1 MPIINFLDRKSLL
14 SWLEVRKM
22 VLEVGARFQTRIQYY
37 SSFHLVLFLV
47 MAGFL
52 FATASGLGL
61 SFSVLNIEQWVS
73 FSILFVYLG
82 TFVFMFLMPNAYL
95 NQEME
100 WQIKRLLKVKT
111 VYQRIIRD
119 DGMLKAN
126 PITIN
131 NRIQQLA
138 LMLLR
143 H

>member
-61 SFSVLNIEQWVS
+61 SFSVFNIEQWVS

>member
-1 MPIINFLDRKSLL
+1 
-14 SWLEVRKM
+14 
-22 VLEVGARFQTRIQYY
+22 
-37 SSFHLVLFLV
+37 

>member
-1 MPIINFLDRKSLL
+1 
-14 SWLEVRKM
+14 
-22 VLEVGARFQTRIQYY
+22 
-37 SSFHLVLFLV
+37 

-61 SFSVLNIEQWVS
+61 SFSVLTIEQWVS

-131 NRIQQLA
+131 NRI
-138 LMLLR
+138 
-143 H
+143 

>member
-1 MPIINFLDRKSLL
+1 
-14 SWLEVRKM
+14 
-22 VLEVGARFQTRIQYY
+22 
-37 SSFHLVLFLV
+37 
-47 MAGFL
+47 MAIFL

-61 SFSVLNIEQWVS
+61 SFNVLTVEQWIS
-73 FSILFVYLG
+73 FGILFVYLG
-82 TFVFMFLMPNAYL
+82 IFVFMFLMPNAYL

-119 DGMLKAN
+119 EGMLKAN

>member
-61 SFSVLNIEQWVS
+61 SFSVFNIEQWVS

-95 NQEME
+95 N
-100 WQIKRLLKVKT
+100 
-111 VYQRIIRD
+111 
-119 DGMLKAN
+119 
-126 PITIN
+126 
-131 NRIQQLA
+131 
-138 LMLLR
+138 
-143 H
+143 

>member
-1 MPIINFLDRKSLL
+1 
-14 SWLEVRKM
+14 
-22 VLEVGARFQTRIQYY
+22 
-37 SSFHLVLFLV
+37 

-61 SFSVLNIEQWVS
+61 SFSVFTIEQWVS

-131 NRIQQLA
+131 NRI
-138 LMLLR
+138 
-143 H
+143 